1 MNIGSL
7 FPALQTVKP
16 EARSE
21 ATSAREERRQ
31 ALADA
36 RLNDARAAVETLK
49 QRTSNASEEK
59 KAAAKK
65 KIEEIKA
72 RLQMLQMAMI
82 GDPKG
87 AARMAAALARE
98 LGAAVKAYA
107 AAGGSTA
114 GLGAASGAPATGAL
128 EAGGAEAAPEAE
140 SGEVAAETSPPEA
153 SAEATAEEAEAAKA
167 SNPYQQAIDA
177 AQVRINEQARRSGER
192 QADRDT
198 MDEVKRLAAR
208 IKAMAQ
214 RAKDTPEGDE
224 AERAV
229 AGMDREVQAAMRAM
243 PDVGVALTV

>member
-7 FPALQTVKP
+7 FSALQTVKP

-21 ATSAREERRQ
+21 ASSAREEHRQ

-36 RLNDARAAVETLK
+36 RLNDARAAVESLK
-49 QRTSNASEEK
+49 QRTSSASEEK

-82 GDPKG
+82 GNPKG

-128 EAGGAEAAPEAE
+128 EAGGAEVAPE
-140 SGEVAAETSPPEA
+140 TSLPEA
-153 SAEATAEEAEAAKA
+153 PAEEAETARA

-177 AQVRINEQARRSGER
+177 SQARINEQARRSGER
-192 QADRDT
+192 QADRDM

-208 IKAMAQ
+208 LKAMAR

-224 AERAV
+224 TERAV

-243 PDVGVALTV
+243 PDVGVALTI

>member
-1 MNIGSL
+1 M
-7 FPALQTVKP
+7 A
-16 EARSE
+16 A
-21 ATSAREERRQ
+21 SASSV
-31 ALADA
+31 ASADA
-36 RLNDARAAVETLK
+36 SGGDV
-49 QRTSNASEEK
+49 S
-59 KAAAKK
+59 AAASPDS
-65 KIEEIKA
+65 A
-72 RLQMLQMAMI
+72 
-82 GDPKG
+82 
-87 AARMAAALARE
+87 
-98 LGAAVKAYA
+98 
-107 AAGGSTA
+107 S
-114 GLGAASGAPATGAL
+114 GAASAPPASSAPV
-128 EAGGAEAAPEAE
+128 AGAPEAE

>member
-7 FPALQTVKP
+7 FPAFQTVKP

-36 RLNDARAAVETLK
+36 RLNDARAAVESLK
-49 QRTSNASEEK
+49 QRTSSASEEK

-98 LGAAVKAYA
+98 LGAAIKAYT

-114 GLGAASGAPATGAL
+114 GLGAASGAPATGASGT
-128 EAGGAEAAPEAE
+128 GGAEAAPEAGA
-140 SGEVAAETSPPEA
+140 GEVSAETPP
-153 SAEATAEEAEAAKA
+153 AEAPAEEAEAPKA

-177 AQVRINEQARRSGER
+177 SQARINEQARRSGER

-229 AGMDREVQAAMRAM
+229 AGMDREVQAALRAM

>member
-7 FPALQTVKP
+7 FPALQMVKP

-36 RLNDARAAVETLK
+36 RLSDARAAVESLK
-49 QRTSNASEEK
+49 QRSSSASEEK

-114 GLGAASGAPATGAL
+114 GLGAASGAPATG
-128 EAGGAEAAPEAE
+128 GSEAAPESA
-140 SGEVAAETSPPEA
+140 SVEVSAETS
-153 SAEATAEEAEAAKA
+153 SAEAPAEGQDGVTAEAAKA

-177 AQVRINEQARRSGER
+177 SQARINEQARRSSER

-214 RAKDTPEGDE
+214 RAKDSPEGDE

-229 AGMDREVQAAMRAM
+229 AGMDREVQAALRAM
-243 PDVGVALTV
+243 PDVGVALTI